1 MYHEPAGADTK
12 PPREWPNEIAEQTR
26 RLDWSASN
34 FGVALAEKTSMQ
46 VLLRAR
52 ETEPDDDDQPAGRAA
67 NNSGYQPAPRALFCL
82 RCFACAGTGKL
93 WVTHAACPGGQP
105 ARCVACH
112 GTGRVK
118 VRVT

>member
-1 MYHEPAGADTK
+1 
-12 PPREWPNEIAEQTR
+12 
-26 RLDWSASN
+26 
-34 FGVALAEKTSMQ
+34 VALAEKTSMQ

-52 ETEPDDDDQPAGRAA
+52 ETESDDDEPQSRRADHGIDYH
-67 NNSGYQPAPRALFCL
+67 SVPKALFSL